1 MGKQTSELEDKIEQ
15 LEQELNELRSINKAL
30 IRHLRSS
37 GNLPEDL
44 KPKKDYK
51 FSKEEV
57 CSKCQ
62 SQIEEVEIA
71 GRSFRRCVGCGKRTK
86 AKKV

>member
-15 LEQELNELRSINKAL
+15 LEQELAELRSINKAL
-30 IRHLRSS
+30 IRRLRNS
-37 GNLPEDL
+37 GSLSEGFES
-44 KPKKDYK
+44 KKNNK

-62 SQIEEVEIA
+62 SEIEEVEIA
-71 GRSFRRCVGCGKRTK
+71 GRSFRRCISCGKRTK
-86 AKKV
+86 AKKI